1 MKYRINLGG
10 GYTRKMKIRI
20 FLRWF
25 FYALALVLLYSLM
38 SSGTFGAW
46 QPFLIISFAIGV
58 AIHEHEFSS
67 SIFGIFCGFMLDI
80 AMGTLFG
87 FFAVL
92 MMPFCF
98 LVSLLAR
105 NLIRVNFVNHLIA
118 TAITTL
124 FSFSMHYLFT
134 YVIWDV
140 SSREIVILNVL
151 LPSFIA
157 TVVTAPLMYL
167 LSRLIWRK
175 LTLDES
181 SDLRE
186 ALEEAAESADESKKE
201 RRRHKIDS

>member
-1 MKYRINLGG
+1 MRYQINSGSA
-10 GYTRKMKIRI
+10 YTRKTKLRI

-25 FYALALVLLYSLM
+25 LYALTLVLLYSLM
-38 SSGTFGAW
+38 CSGTFGTW

-80 AMGTLFG
+80 ALDTLFG

-98 LVSLLAR
+98 LVSLFAR
-105 NLIRVNFVNHLIA
+105 NLIRVNFINHLIS

-124 FSFSMHYLFT
+124 FSFSMYYLFN

-140 SSREIVILNVL
+140 SNREIVITSVL

-157 TVVTAPLMYL
+157 TVLTAPLMYF
-167 LSRLIWRK
+167 LSRIIWRR
-175 LTLDES
+175 LSLDDS
-181 SDLRE
+181 ADLME
-186 ALEEAAESADESKKE
+186 AVEEAAEIADESKKE
-201 RRRHKIDS
+201 HRKHSKQ

>member
-1 MKYRINLGG
+1 MRYQVNLGG

-25 FYALALVLLYSLM
+25 FYALTLVLLYSLM

-98 LVSLLAR
+98 LVSLFAR
-105 NLIRVNFVNHLIA
+105 NLIRVNFVNHLIS
-118 TAITTL
+118 TVITTL
-124 FSFSMHYLFT
+124 FSFSMYYLFN
-134 YVIWDV
+134 YVIWNV

-157 TVVTAPLMYL
+157 TAVTAPLMYL

-175 LTLDES
+175 LTLDDS

-186 ALEEAAESADESKKE
+186 ALEEAAENADDSKKE
-201 RRRHKIDS
+201 RRKH

>member
-1 MKYRINLGG
+1 MRYQVNLGG

-25 FYALALVLLYSLM
+25 LYALTLVLLYSLM

-46 QPFLIISFAIGV
+46 QPFMIISFAIGV

-105 NLIRVNFVNHLIA
+105 NLIRVNLLNHLIS
-118 TAITTL
+118 TVITTL
-124 FSFSMHYLFT
+124 ISFSMYFLFN
-134 YVIWDV
+134 YVIWNV
-140 SSREIVILNVL
+140 SSREIVITGVL
-151 LPSFIA
+151 IPSFIA
-157 TVVTAPLMYL
+157 TVITAPLMYL

-175 LTLDES
+175 LTLDDS
-181 SDLRE
+181 SDLME
-186 ALEEAAESADESKKE
+186 AVEEAAENSEESKKE
-201 RRRHKIDS
+201 RRKR

>member
-1 MKYRINLGG
+1 MRYQINSVGANTRRMK
-10 GYTRKMKIRI
+10 MRI

-25 FYALALVLLYSLM
+25 FYALTLVLLYSLM
-38 SSGTFGAW
+38 SCGVFGTW

-67 SIFGIFCGFMLDI
+67 SIFGVFCGFMLDI
-80 AMGTLFG
+80 AMDTLFG

-105 NLIRVNFVNHLIA
+105 NLIRVNFVNHLIS
-118 TAITTL
+118 TVITTL
-124 FSFSMHYLFT
+124 FSFFMFYLFN
-134 YVIWDV
+134 YVIWDI
-140 SSREIVILNVL
+140 SNREIIISTVL

-157 TVVTAPLMYL
+157 TAVTAPLMYF

-175 LTLDES
+175 LRLDDS
-181 SDLRE
+181 SDLIE
-186 ALEEAAESADESKKE
+186 AVEEAAENAEESKKDH
-201 RRRHKIDS
+201 HKH

>member
-1 MKYRINLGG
+1 MRYQINSGG
-10 GYTRKMKIRI
+10 GYTRKMKMRI

-25 FYALALVLLYSLM
+25 FYALTLVLLYSLM
-38 SSGTFGAW
+38 CCGVFGAW

-67 SIFGIFCGFMLDI
+67 SIFGIFCGLMLDI
-80 AMGTLFG
+80 AMDTLFG

-98 LVSLLAR
+98 LVSILAR
-105 NLIRVNFVNHLIA
+105 NLIRVNFINHLIS
-118 TAITTL
+118 TIVTTL
-124 FSFSMHYLFT
+124 TSFSMFYLFN
-134 YVIWDV
+134 YVIWNI
-140 SSREIVILNVL
+140 SNREIIISNVL

-175 LTLDES
+175 LRLDDS
-181 SDLRE
+181 SDLIE
-186 ALEEAAESADESKKE
+186 AVEEAAETTDESKKE
-201 RRRHKIDS
+201 HKKH

>member
-1 MKYRINLGG
+1 MRYQVNLGG

-25 FYALALVLLYSLM
+25 LYALTLVLLYSLM

-46 QPFLIISFAIGV
+46 QPFMIISFAIGV

-105 NLIRVNFVNHLIA
+105 NLIRVNLLNHLIS
-118 TAITTL
+118 TVITTL
-124 FSFSMHYLFT
+124 VSFSMYFLFN
-134 YVIWDV
+134 YVIWNV
-140 SSREIVILNVL
+140 SSREIVITGVL

-175 LTLDES
+175 LTLDDS
-181 SDLRE
+181 SDLME
-186 ALEEAAESADESKKE
+186 AVEEAAENAEESKKE
-201 RRRHKIDS
+201 RRKR

>member
-1 MKYRINLGG
+1 MKYRMNIGG
-10 GYTRKMKIRI
+10 AYTRKMKIRI

-38 SSGTFGAW
+38 SSGTFGVW
-46 QPFLIISFAIGV
+46 QPFMIISFALGV

-92 MMPFCF
+92 LMPFCF

-105 NLIRVNFVNHLIA
+105 NLIRVNLVNHLIS
-118 TAITTL
+118 TVITTL
-124 FSFSMHYLFT
+124 FSFFMYYLFN
-134 YVIWDV
+134 YVIWNV
-140 SSREIVILNVL
+140 SSREIVITSVL

-157 TVVTAPLMYL
+157 TVITAPLMYL
-167 LSRLIWRK
+167 LSKLIWRK
-175 LTLDES
+175 LTLDDS
-181 SDLRE
+181 SDLIE
-186 ALEEAAESADESKKE
+186 AVEEAAENSEDSKKE
-201 RRRHKIDS
+201 RRKH

>member
-1 MKYRINLGG
+1 MRYQINSGAA
-10 GYTRKMKIRI
+10 YTRKMKIRI

-25 FYALALVLLYSLM
+25 FYALTLVLLYSLM
-38 SSGTFGAW
+38 SCGAFGVW

-80 AMGTLFG
+80 AMDTLFG

-105 NLIRVNFVNHLIA
+105 NLIRVNFINHLIS
-118 TAITTL
+118 TVITTL
-124 FSFSMHYLFT
+124 FSFFMFYLFN
-134 YVIWDV
+134 YMIWDI
-140 SSREIVILNVL
+140 SNREIVISGVL

-157 TVVTAPLMYL
+157 TAVTAPLMYF

-175 LTLDES
+175 LTLDDS
-181 SDLRE
+181 SDLIE
-186 ALEEAAESADESKKE
+186 AVEEAAENAEESKKE
-201 RRRHKIDS
+201 RRKR

>member
-1 MKYRINLGG
+1 MKYRMNIGG

-25 FYALALVLLYSLM
+25 FYALTLVLLYSLM
-38 SSGTFGAW
+38 SSGTFGTW
-46 QPFLIISFAIGV
+46 QPFMIISFAIGV

-92 MMPFCF
+92 LMPFCF

-105 NLIRVNFVNHLIA
+105 NLIRVNLVNHLIS
-118 TAITTL
+118 TVITTL
-124 FSFSMHYLFT
+124 FSFSMYYLFN
-134 YVIWDV
+134 YVIWNV
-140 SSREIVILNVL
+140 SSREIVITSVL

-157 TVVTAPLMYL
+157 TVITAPLMYF
-167 LSRLIWRK
+167 LSKLIWRK
-175 LTLDES
+175 LTLDDS
-181 SDLRE
+181 SDLIE
-186 ALEEAAESADESKKE
+186 AVEEAAENAEESKKE
-201 RRRHKIDS
+201 RRKH

>member
-1 MKYRINLGG
+1 MRYQVNLGG

-25 FYALALVLLYSLM
+25 FYALTLVLLYSLM

-46 QPFLIISFAIGV
+46 QPFMIISFAIGV

-105 NLIRVNFVNHLIA
+105 NLIRVNLLNHLIS
-118 TAITTL
+118 TVITTL
-124 FSFSMHYLFT
+124 VSFSMYFLFN
-134 YVIWDV
+134 YVIWNV
-140 SSREIVILNVL
+140 SSREIVITSVL

-175 LTLDES
+175 LTLDDS
-181 SDLRE
+181 SDLME
-186 ALEEAAESADESKKE
+186 AVEEAAENAEESKKE
-201 RRRHKIDS
+201 RRKNSKQ

>member
-10 GYTRKMKIRI
+10 GYSRKMKIRI

-25 FYALALVLLYSLM
+25 FYALTLVLLYSLM

-58 AIHEHEFSS
+58 SIHEHEFSS

-118 TAITTL
+118 TVITTL
-124 FSFSMHYLFT
+124 FSFFMYYLFN
-134 YVIWDV
+134 YVIWNI

-157 TVVTAPLMYL
+157 TAVTAPLMYL

-186 ALEEAAESADESKKE
+186 ALEEAAENADESKKE
-201 RRRHKIDS
+201 HHKN

>member
-1 MKYRINLGG
+1 MRYQINSVGA
-10 GYTRKMKIRI
+10 YTRKMKIRI

-25 FYALALVLLYSLM
+25 SYALTLVLLYSLM
-38 SSGTFGAW
+38 CCGVFGTW
-46 QPFLIISFAIGV
+46 QPFFIISFAIGV

-80 AMGTLFG
+80 AMDTLFG

-105 NLIRVNFVNHLIA
+105 NLIRVNFINHLIS
-118 TAITTL
+118 TVITTL
-124 FSFSMHYLFT
+124 FSFSMFYLFN
-134 YVIWDV
+134 YVIWDI
-140 SSREIVILNVL
+140 SSREIVIFSVL

-157 TVVTAPLMYL
+157 TIITAPLMYL

-175 LTLDES
+175 LSLEDS
-181 SDLRE
+181 SDFME
-186 ALEEAAESADESKKE
+186 AVEEAAENADEPKKE
-201 RRRHKIDS
+201 HHKH

>member
-1 MKYRINLGG
+1 MRYQVNLGG

-25 FYALALVLLYSLM
+25 FYALTLVLLYSLM
-38 SSGTFGAW
+38 SCGVFGTW

-80 AMGTLFG
+80 AMDTLFG

-105 NLIRVNFVNHLIA
+105 NLIRVNFINHLIS
-118 TAITTL
+118 TVITTL
-124 FSFSMHYLFT
+124 FSFFMFYLFN

-140 SSREIVILNVL
+140 SSREIVLSGVL

-157 TVVTAPLMYL
+157 TVVTAPLMYF

-175 LTLDES
+175 LTLDDS
-181 SDLRE
+181 SDLIE
-186 ALEEAAESADESKKE
+186 AVEEAAENTEESKKE
-201 RRRHKIDS
+201 RRKH